1 MKLVQT
7 TKQFYLRWSPKTV
20 VPPVAARYLGAQS
33 HPIRPKIAHMYANRD
48 PNTLWW
54 RVQTNGLDHKRVV
67 RSWVARR
74 VRNAFRIA
82 LRDRGYDG
90 DGRRIYQSTDTA
102 EPASQQEPGL
112 KGSVEIV
119 VRPES
124 IKEKFTEVLQ
134 ESNSLVDTVVQ
145 LYNQRDAKP
154 QKKSKGGKHQAGRSR
169 SPKED
174 QA

>member
-7 TKQFYLRWSPKTV
+7 TKQFHLRWSQKTV

-48 PNTLWW
+48 PDTLWW
-54 RVQTNGLDHKRVV
+54 RVQTNSLDHKRVV
-67 RSWVARR
+67 RSWCARR
-74 VRNAFRIA
+74 VRNAFRKA

-90 DGRRIYQSTDTA
+90 EGRRISQSTDA
-102 EPASQQEPGL
+102 VEPSSQPEPGL

-124 IKEKFTEVLQ
+124 IKEKFTEVLK
-134 ESNSLVDTVVQ
+134 ESSSLVDTVVQ
-145 LYNQRDAKP
+145 LYNQRNSKP
-154 QKKSKGGKHQAGRSR
+154 QRKPGGGKHQAGRSNI
-169 SPKED
+169 STKKD
-174 QA
+174 